1 MVDFSTKYMG
11 FYLKN
16 PIIAASSGMTDTP
29 DKVKNLEVNGVGAVV
44 LKSLFE
50 EQIMMEI
57 DATTASNISNN
68 YGDAD
73 DYISYYTRKHNVD
86 NYIRLIKESKE
97 RVDIPVIASLNSY
110 SIGQWVNFAE
120 KIESAGADGLE
131 LNMFIMPGDQK
142 FSGSEIEE
150 IYFDIIRSVRKN
162 TSLPLSVKLSSYF
175 SGMAD
180 SLIKMSR
187 EDISAMVL
195 FNRFY
200 SPDVD
205 LDKEEIVSSRIFS
218 MAEEN
223 SACIRWIGMV
233 SDKVNC
239 DLAASTGIVDGYDVL
254 KNLMVGAR
262 AVQVASTIYKN
273 TAKHISLML
282 QQMDAWMNLKGYQ
295 SLDEIIGKLS
305 YRKIEKP
312 ILYERAQFMKYF
324 SSYEKSSLE

>member
-11 FYLKN
+11 FDLKN
-16 PIIAASSGMTDTP
+16 PIIAASSGMTDTV
-29 DKVKNLEVNGVGAVV
+29 DKVKNLEINGAGAVV

-57 DATTASNISNN
+57 DAVTASNVYNN

-86 NYIRLIKESKE
+86 NYLKLIEGSKE
-97 RVDIPVIASLNSY
+97 QVDIPVIASLNSF

-120 KIESAGADGLE
+120 RIESAGADALE
-131 LNMFIMPGDQK
+131 LNMFILPGDQK
-142 FSGSEIEE
+142 FSGQEIEE
-150 IYFDIIRSVRKN
+150 TYFDIIRAVRKN
-162 TSLPLSVKLSSYF
+162 TSLPIAIKLSTYF

-180 SLIKMSR
+180 SFIKMSR

-205 LDKEEIVSSRIFS
+205 LDKEEMVSTGIFS
-218 MAEEN
+218 TPGEN
-223 SACIRWIGMV
+223 TNTIRWIGMI

-239 DLAASTGIVDGYDVL
+239 DLAASTGIADGYDVL
-254 KNLMVGAR
+254 KNLLVGAK

-273 TAKHISLML
+273 TAKHIDLML
-282 QQMDAWMNLKGYQ
+282 KQMEAWMIKKEYQ
-295 SLDEIIGKLS
+295 SLDEFIGKLS
-305 YRKIEKP
+305 YKKIEKP
-312 ILYERAQFMKYF
+312 IIYERAQFMKYF
-324 SSYEKSSLE
+324 SSFEKE

>member
-1 MVDFSTKYMG
+1 MIDLSTKYMG
-11 FYLKN
+11 FELKN
-16 PIIAASSGMTDTP
+16 PIIAASSGMTDTV
-29 DKVKNLEVNGVGAVV
+29 DKVKNLEINGAGAVV

-57 DATTASNISNN
+57 DVATASNVYNN

-86 NYIRLIKESKE
+86 NYLKLIEGSKE
-97 RVDIPVIASLNSY
+97 QVDIPVIASLNSF

-120 KIESAGADGLE
+120 RIESAGADALE
-131 LNMFIMPGDQK
+131 LNMFILPGDQK
-142 FSGSEIEE
+142 FSGQEIEE
-150 IYFDIIRSVRKN
+150 TYFDIIRAVRKN
-162 TSLPLSVKLSSYF
+162 TSLPIAIKLSTYF

-180 SLIKMSR
+180 SFIKMSR

-205 LDKEEIVSSRIFS
+205 LDKQEMMSSQIFS
-218 MAEEN
+218 MPGEN
-223 SACIRWIGMV
+223 SNSIRWIGMI

-239 DLAASTGIVDGYDVL
+239 DLAASTGIADGYDAL
-254 KNLMVGAR
+254 KNLLVGAK

-273 TAKHISLML
+273 TAKQIDLML
-282 QQMDAWMNLKGYQ
+282 KQMEAWMIQKGYQ
-295 SLDEIIGKLS
+295 SLDEFIGKLS
-305 YRKIEKP
+305 YKKIEKP
-312 ILYERAQFMKYF
+312 MIYERAQFMKYF
-324 SSYEKSSLE
+324 SSFEKE

>member
-1 MVDFSTKYMG
+1 MIDLSTKYMG
-11 FYLKN
+11 FDLKN
-16 PIIAASSGMTDTP
+16 PIIAASSGMTDTA
-29 DKVKNLEVNGVGAVV
+29 DKVKNLEMNGIGAVV

-57 DATTASNISNN
+57 DAVTASNIYNN

-73 DYISYYTRKHNVD
+73 NYISYYTRKHNVD
-86 NYIRLIKESKE
+86 NYLRLIEQSKE
-97 RVDIPVIASLNSY
+97 QVDIPVIASLNSFTV
-110 SIGQWVNFAE
+110 GQWVDFAE
-120 KIESAGADGLE
+120 RIESAGADALE

-142 FSGSEIEE
+142 FSGQEIEN
-150 IYFDIIRSVRKN
+150 IYFDVINSIRKN
-162 TSLPLSVKLSSYF
+162 TSLPIALKLSTYF

-180 SLIKMSR
+180 SLIKMSK

-218 MAEEN
+218 IPEEN
-223 SACIRWIGMV
+223 AMCIRWIGMI
-233 SDKVNC
+233 SDKVSC

-254 KNLMVGAR
+254 KNLMVGAK

-273 TAKHISLML
+273 TAKHISFML
-282 QQMDAWMNLKGYQ
+282 QQMEQWMTQKGYQ

-305 YRKIEKP
+305 QKKIEKP
-312 ILYERAQFMKYF
+312 MLYERAQFMKYF
-324 SSYEKSSLE
+324 ADE

>member
-1 MVDFSTKYMG
+1 MIDLSTKYMG
-11 FYLKN
+11 FDLKN
-16 PIIAASSGMTDTP
+16 PIIAASSGMTDTA
-29 DKVKNLEVNGVGAVV
+29 DKVKNLEVNGAGAVV

-57 DATTASNISNN
+57 DAAVASNIYNN

-86 NYIRLIKESKE
+86 NYLKLIEDSKE
-97 RVDIPVIASLNSY
+97 QVDIPVIASLNSF
-110 SIGQWVNFAE
+110 SIGRWVNFAE
-120 KIESAGADGLE
+120 RIESAGADALE
-131 LNMFIMPGDQK
+131 LNMFVMPGDQK
-142 FSGSEIEE
+142 FSGREIEE
-150 IYFDIIRSVRKN
+150 IYIDTIRSIRRN
-162 TSLPLSVKLSSYF
+162 TSLPIAIKLSTYF

-180 SLIKMSR
+180 SLIKMSH

-205 LDKEEIVSSRIFS
+205 LEKEEIVSSRIFS
-218 MAEEN
+218 LREEN
-223 SACIRWIGMV
+223 SMCIRWIGMI

-239 DLAASTGIVDGYDVL
+239 DLAASTGIVDGNDVL
-254 KNLMVGAR
+254 KNLLVGAK
-262 AVQVASTIYKN
+262 AVQVASTLYKN
-273 TAKHISLML
+273 TAKQIGVMM
-282 QQMDAWMNLKGYQ
+282 QQMEFWMKQKGYK

-312 ILYERAQFMKYF
+312 MLYERAQFMKYF
-324 SSYEKSSLE
+324 ASRE

>member
-1 MVDFSTKYMG
+1 MIDLSTKYMG
-11 FYLKN
+11 FDLKN
-16 PIIAASSGMTDTP
+16 PIIAASSGMTDTV
-29 DKVKNLEVNGVGAVV
+29 DKVKNLEVNGIGAVV

-57 DATTASNISNN
+57 DAAMASNIYNN

-73 DYISYYTRKHNVD
+73 DYISYYTRKYNVD
-86 NYIRLIKESKE
+86 NYLRLIEDSKE
-97 RVDIPVIASLNSY
+97 QVDIPVIASLNSF

-120 KIESAGADGLE
+120 RIESAGADALE
-131 LNMFIMPGDQK
+131 LNMFILPGDQK
-142 FSGSEIEE
+142 FSGQEIEE
-150 IYFDIIRSVRKN
+150 IYFDVINSIRKN
-162 TSLPLSVKLSSYF
+162 TSLPIALKLSTYF

-205 LDKEEIVSSRIFS
+205 LEREEIVSSRIFS
-218 MAEEN
+218 LPEEN
-223 SACIRWIGMV
+223 SNCIRWIGMI
-233 SDKVNC
+233 SDKVQC
-239 DLAASTGIVDGYDVL
+239 DIAASTGIMNGNDVL
-254 KNLMVGAR
+254 KNLMVGAK
-262 AVQVASTIYKN
+262 AVQVASTLYKN
-273 TAKHISLML
+273 TAKHIEVML
-282 QQMDAWMNLKGYQ
+282 QQMEQWMHHKGYK

-312 ILYERAQFMKYF
+312 MIYERVQFMKYF
-324 SSYEKSSLE
+324 YEDE

>member
-1 MVDFSTKYMG
+1 MIDLSTKYMG
-11 FYLKN
+11 FDLKN
-16 PIIAASSGMTDTP
+16 PIIAASSGMTDTA
-29 DKVKNLEVNGVGAVV
+29 DKVKNLEMNGIGAVV

-57 DATTASNISNN
+57 DAVTASNIYNN
-68 YGDAD
+68 YGEGDN
-73 DYISYYTRKHNVD
+73 YISYYTRKHNVD
-86 NYIRLIKESKE
+86 NYLRLIEQSKE
-97 RVDIPVIASLNSY
+97 QVDIPVIASLNSFTV
-110 SIGQWVNFAE
+110 GQWVDFAE
-120 KIESAGADGLE
+120 RIESAGADALE

-142 FSGSEIEE
+142 FSGQEIED
-150 IYFDIIRSVRKN
+150 IYFDVINSIRKN
-162 TSLPLSVKLSSYF
+162 TSLPIALKLSTYF

-180 SLIKMSR
+180 SLIKMSK

-218 MAEEN
+218 IPEEN
-223 SACIRWIGMV
+223 AMCIRWIGMI
-233 SDKVNC
+233 SDKVSC

-254 KNLMVGAR
+254 KNLMVGAK

-273 TAKHISLML
+273 TAKHIPLML
-282 QQMDAWMNLKGYQ
+282 QQMEHWMTQKGYQ

-305 YRKIEKP
+305 QKKIEKP
-312 ILYERAQFMKYF
+312 MLFERAQFMKYF
-324 SSYEKSSLE
+324 YADE

>member
-1 MVDFSTKYMG
+1 MIDLSTKYMG
-11 FYLKN
+11 FDLKN
-16 PIIAASSGMTDTP
+16 PIIAASSGMTDTA
-29 DKVKNLEVNGVGAVV
+29 DKVKNLEMNGIGAVV

-57 DATTASNISNN
+57 DAVTASNIYNN
-68 YGDAD
+68 YGDTD
-73 DYISYYTRKHNVD
+73 NYISYYTRKHNVD
-86 NYIRLIKESKE
+86 NYLRLIEQSKE
-97 RVDIPVIASLNSY
+97 QVDIPVIASLNSFTV
-110 SIGQWVNFAE
+110 GQWVDFAE
-120 KIESAGADGLE
+120 RIESAGVDGIE

-142 FSGSEIEE
+142 FSGQEIEN
-150 IYFDIIRSVRKN
+150 IYFDVINSIRKN
-162 TSLPLSVKLSSYF
+162 TSLPIALKLSTYF

-180 SLIKMSR
+180 SLIKMSK

-218 MAEEN
+218 IPEEN
-223 SACIRWIGMV
+223 AMCIRWIGMI

-254 KNLMVGAR
+254 KNLMVGAK
-262 AVQVASTIYKN
+262 AVQVASSLYKN
-273 TAKHISLML
+273 TAKHISFML
-282 QQMDAWMNLKGYQ
+282 QQMEQWMTQKGYQ

-305 YRKIEKP
+305 QKKIEKP
-312 ILYERAQFMKYF
+312 MLFERAQFMKYF
-324 SSYEKSSLE
+324 YADE

>member
-1 MVDFSTKYMG
+1 MLMIDLSTKYMG
-11 FYLKN
+11 FDLKN
-16 PIIAASSGMTDTP
+16 PIIAASSGMTDTV
-29 DKVKNLEVNGVGAVV
+29 DKVKNLEVNGIGAVV

-57 DATTASNISNN
+57 DAAMASNIYNN

-73 DYISYYTRKHNVD
+73 DYISYYTRKYNVD
-86 NYIRLIKESKE
+86 NYLRLIEDSKE
-97 RVDIPVIASLNSY
+97 QVDIPVIASLNSF

-120 KIESAGADGLE
+120 RIESAGADALE
-131 LNMFIMPGDQK
+131 LNMFILPGDQK
-142 FSGSEIEE
+142 FSGQEIEE
-150 IYFDIIRSVRKN
+150 IYFDVINSIRKN
-162 TSLPLSVKLSSYF
+162 TSLPIALKLSTYF

-205 LDKEEIVSSRIFS
+205 LEREEIVSSRIFS
-218 MAEEN
+218 LPEEN
-223 SACIRWIGMV
+223 SNCIRWIGMI
-233 SDKVNC
+233 SDKVQC
-239 DLAASTGIVDGYDVL
+239 DIAASTGIMNGNDVL
-254 KNLMVGAR
+254 KNLMVGAK
-262 AVQVASTIYKN
+262 AVQVASTLYKN
-273 TAKHISLML
+273 TAKHIEVML
-282 QQMDAWMNLKGYQ
+282 QQMEQWMHHKGYK

-312 ILYERAQFMKYF
+312 MIYERVQFMKYF
-324 SSYEKSSLE
+324 YEDE